1 MQNGGGMT
9 AVGSDVEPPFGGMV
23 PIDGLIRCAM
33 DAIVAPPPSA
43 GGMDPAKRP
52 GMAAIKQGNIW
63 QMHSA
68 SFARTGP
75 GRYLQL
81 EIFSPAKGRL
91 HLSHSGAIIDSADV
105 AAGWSF
111 CGVDAGGVAEG
122 AHFTLTFVANGDAP
136 DTPDNAQIQIARMRF
151 ADDWGLALRRQLAC
165 TMPFAMMGIGIDFD
179 AYPCCAR
186 QWLRGN
192 PRAGN
197 SRTDNIADLWNAPAY
212 QEMRADFLKGNYTA
226 HCREDICP
234 VLRNGSPMAQAGPA
248 AVHAI
253 NEGQTQLTG
262 GPQWLN
268 HDIDR
273 GCNLACTMCRDD
285 RILPERQNVA
295 QARTD
300 IEAAVLLGSLREIS
314 FSGAGEITIMR
325 DIVRLLE
332 SDIFSSRNISISMT
346 SNATGFTPAF
356 WQRIGHNRLQTL
368 ALSIDGASAQT
379 YEKIRIGGN
388 WARLCANLDFIAS
401 LRAAGKIQ
409 SLVWQYTVQKST
421 MEDIPA
427 AIALAR
433 QWGFDAIRLIA
444 QFGALKGTD
453 GNMFEDDDRVAL
465 DRLDAIL
472 HQCNAYADPFVMAS
486 ELGMA
491 NGQYRTAAHRI
502 GIAQQI
508 FDRGH
513 WVLEGQS
520 GVLNQSIAHSLSILD
535 ALRGDMASG
544 AVEMPSHL
552 NAAHHQ
558 FITQILAQRAPRSR
572 WRDRLRLRRTAG
584 RISPPLKQWL
594 YSLSRLA
601 QQ

>member
-1 MQNGGGMT
+1 MQNGDEMT
-9 AVGSDVEPPFGGMV
+9 ILAVEPDLPFGGMA
-23 PIDGLIRCAM
+23 PIAGLARLTTDDI
-33 DAIVAPPPSA
+33 PPPPPNP
-43 GGMDPAKRP
+43 GGMDPVKRP
-52 GMAAIKQGNIW
+52 GIAAAKTGAVW
-63 QMHSA
+63 QMRAA
-68 SFARTGP
+68 SFTRTAA

-81 EIFSPAKGRL
+81 EIFSPAKGQL
-91 HLSHSGAIIDSADV
+91 HLGHSGATIDSADV
-105 AAGWSF
+105 AQGWSF
-111 CGVDAGGVAEG
+111 CGVDAGGVAAG
-122 AHFTLTFVANGDAP
+122 DDFTLTFVANGDGKENAP
-136 DTPDNAQIQIARMRF
+136 IQIARMRF
-151 ADDWGLALRRQLAC
+151 ADNWGLALRRQLAC

-197 SRTDNIADLWNAPAY
+197 SRTSDIATLWNAPAY
-212 QEMRADFLKGNYTA
+212 QEMRADFLNENYTA

-234 VLRNGSPMAQAGPA
+234 VLRNGTPMAQAGPV

-253 NEGQTQLTG
+253 NEGQTQIAG

-285 RILPERQNVA
+285 KILPERQNVA
-295 QARTD
+295 QARAD
-300 IEAAVLLGSLREIS
+300 IEAAAMLGSLREIS

-332 SDIFSSRNISISMT
+332 SDIFSSREIAVSMT

-356 WQRIGHNRLQTL
+356 WQRISHNRLQVL
-368 ALSIDGASAQT
+368 ALSIDGGRAET

-388 WARLCANLDFIAS
+388 WARLCANVDFIS
-401 LRAAGKIQ
+401 ELRRSGKIQ

-421 MEDIPA
+421 MEDIPF

-453 GNMFEDDDRVAL
+453 GNMFEDDDRAAL

-472 HQCNAYADPFVMAS
+472 HQCNAYADPFVMLS

-491 NGQYRTAAHRI
+491 NGQYRTVAHRI

-513 WVLEGQS
+513 WVLDGQS
-520 GVLNQSIAHSLSILD
+520 GVLDQSIAQSLNILD

-544 AVEMPSHL
+544 AVKMPRHL

-558 FITQILAQRAPRSR
+558 FITQLLARHAPRPR
-572 WRDRLRLRRTAG
+572 LRDILRLRRTAG
-584 RISPPLKQWL
+584 RISPPLAKWL
-594 YSLSRLA
+594 HSLTRLA
-601 QQ
+601 